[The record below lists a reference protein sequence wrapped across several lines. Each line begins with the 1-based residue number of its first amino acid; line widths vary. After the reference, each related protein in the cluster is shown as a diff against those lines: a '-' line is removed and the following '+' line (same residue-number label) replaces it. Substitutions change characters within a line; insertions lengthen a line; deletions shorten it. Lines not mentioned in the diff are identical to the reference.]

1 VATGKRYYWIKLRDS
16 FMTSDV
22 VDYLMSQPDGAN
34 YVVLYLMLCLKTV
47 NTDGKLASRIGE
59 IIIPYDVEKIQRD
72 CKWFSADTIRVALNL
87 YKGFGLIYEDV
98 DGTLVMADHKEL
110 VGSETDWAKQKRE
123 QVSRKTMAIAESGNA
138 VESGVENLH
147 TEIRDKR
154 LDKRDRDKRKNTTYS
169 CPEPEES
176 ASTPPEPPVFS
187 LPLNDGTEHLVTK
200 DDYDK
205 YVDLYPSVDVMQQ
218 LRNMY
223 GWLDSHRNRR
233 KTKSGIKGF
242 ITTWLA
248 KEQNKGITPPRAT
261 GGNTDAYQSRQQ
273 AEDVEQQARD
283 KAYLDRV
290 LTRDL
295 I

>member
-1 VATGKRYYWIKLRDS
+1 MATGKRYYWIKLRDS
-16 FMTSDV
+16 FMTSDT

-34 YVVLYLMLCLKTV
+34 YVVLYLMLCLKTI
-47 NTDGKLASRIGE
+47 NTNGKLARQIGE
-59 IIIPYDVEKIQRD
+59 IIIPYDIEKIQRD
-72 CKWFSADTIRVALNL
+72 CKWFSVDTIRVAMNL

-98 DGTLVMADHKEL
+98 DGTLVMADHKDI

-123 QVSRKTMAIAESGNA
+123 QVERKATELLESGND

-147 TEIRDKR
+147 TEIRDKEIRDKR
-154 LDKRDRDKRKNTTYS
+154 LDKRDRCKRKNPSDS

-187 LPLNDGTEHLVTK
+187 LPLNDGTEHPVTK
-200 DDYDK
+200 DDFDK

-248 KEQNKGITPPRAT
+248 KEQDKGGVKPAGPA
-261 GGNTDAYQSRQQ
+261 AQSQSN
-273 AEDVEQQARD
+273 AFG
-283 KAYLDRV
+283 LDRRNNKV
-290 LTRDL
+290 PERYGGG
-295 I
+295 IIV

>member
-1 VATGKRYYWIKLRDS
+1 MADRDFKGVFIPKEIWLNSDLNLTDKAVLVEIDSLDNGEDGCYASNKHFSEMLGCTERQASASVTKLIKMGFVKVIRFDGRTRYLRS
-16 FMTSDV
+16 
-22 VDYLMSQPDGAN
+22 LMAEKCVEQDHENCEAESQELPGSLTEPSTLPDEN
-34 YVVLYLMLCLKTV
+34 FQS
-47 NTDGKLASRIGE
+47 ASRKLLHSKPGRNT
-59 IIIPYDVEKIQRD
+59 KR
-72 CKWFSADTIRVALNL
+72 N
-87 YKGFGLIYEDV
+87 
-98 DGTLVMADHKEL
+98 TL
-110 VGSETDWAKQKRE
+110 SI
-123 QVSRKTMAIAESGNA
+123 S
-138 VESGVENLH
+138 
-147 TEIRDKR
+147 
-154 LDKRDRDKRKNTTYS
+154 KNPSYS

-187 LPLNDGTEHLVTK
+187 LPLNDGTEHPVTK
-200 DDYDK
+200 DDFDK

-223 GWLDSHRNRR
+223 GWLDSHKNRR

-248 KEQNKGITPPRAT
+248 KEQNKGIAPPRAT
-261 GGNTDAYQSRQQ
+261 RGNADAYQPRQQ
-273 AEDVEQQARD
+273 VEDAEQQARD